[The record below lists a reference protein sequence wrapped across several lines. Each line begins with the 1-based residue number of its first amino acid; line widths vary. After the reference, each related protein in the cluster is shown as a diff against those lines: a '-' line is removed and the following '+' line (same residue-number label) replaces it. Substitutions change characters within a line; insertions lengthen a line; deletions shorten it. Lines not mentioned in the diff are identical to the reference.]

1 VSEEQTLYDDANG
14 GFDELFVE
22 FAHSLRGVGL
32 TIGSDDVISFC
43 QATAELNPAN
53 VMDIYWSGRTTMVRR
68 RENISSY
75 NIQFQKFFL
84 DISPQENDPRKVKIK
99 SSISTASTL
108 DVPNAEEG
116 QPGNGEEEAKLGF
129 MAATNDIWRS
139 KAFAECTPS
148 ELASLRKMIS
158 TLKVNPPFRR
168 TRRLKSTLKGN
179 RIDMRKMVRETMRSH
194 GDPQDIFFSKRK
206 EKLRT
211 IIFILDVS
219 GSMADYSRNLLQMA
233 YSARK
238 ANTKVEV
245 FCFGTRLTRIT
256 TLLKS
261 RNPDQAM
268 ERAGESVLDWDG
280 GTRIGDCL
288 KAFIKG
294 WGRTRLGRG
303 SIVIICSDGLDRGD
317 PAVLVQSMEEL
328 ARIAYKVL
336 WMNPHKGDSV
346 DFLPNTMG
354 MIVADPFIDQV
365 VSGHNLKSLEEFSR
379 TLAGIR

>member
-1 VSEEQTLYDDANG
+1 VPEDHTLSDELNAA
-14 GFDELFVE
+14 FDELFVE
-22 FAHSLRGVGL
+22 FAHSLRTVGL
-32 TIGSDDVISFC
+32 TIGSDDVIAFC
-43 QATAELNPAN
+43 QATAELNPAD

-75 NIQFQKFFL
+75 NLQFRKFFL
-84 DISPQENDPRKVKIK
+84 DISPEESDLRKVKIK
-99 SSISTASTL
+99 ASVSTASTL
-108 DVPNAEEG
+108 DVPNTEEG
-116 QPGNGEEEAKLGF
+116 KPGNGEEEAKLGF

-139 KAFAECTPS
+139 KAFSECSPT

-158 TLKVNPPFRR
+158 TLKVHPPIRR
-168 TRRLKSTLKGN
+168 TRRLKSTLKGV

-194 GDPQDIFFSKRK
+194 GEPQNIFFSKRK

-238 ANTKVEV
+238 ANAKVEV

-261 RNPDQAM
+261 RDPDQAM
-268 ERAGESVLDWDG
+268 ERAGATVLDWDG
-280 GTRIGDCL
+280 GTRIGDSL
-288 KAFIKG
+288 RAFIKG
-294 WGRTRLGRG
+294 WGRTRVGRG

-317 PAVLVQSMEEL
+317 PGVLAQAMEEL
-328 ARIAYKVL
+328 ARIAYKVI
-336 WMNPHKGDSV
+336 WMNPHKGDST
-346 DFLPNTMG
+346 DFHPNTMG

-379 TLAGIR
+379 ILAGIR